1 MDPPSSFLGHANFM
15 VQPNEHIGG
24 PSFMIPTDSLE
35 SQCKKNSIAATVSY
49 VRQPGGHIKLGSFN
63 FQGHHVARL
72 VTPLSPE
79 AFRGLTQTTEQ
90 FGLSPEVAGNVI
102 RLFIANH

>member
-1 MDPPSSFLGHANFM
+1 
-15 VQPNEHIGG
+15 
-24 PSFMIPTDSLE
+24 MIPTGSLE
-35 SQCKKNSIAATVSY
+35 SQREENSIAVTVSY
-49 VRQPGGHIKLGSFN
+49 IRQPGGHIKLGSFN
-63 FQGHHVARL
+63 FQENHVARL

-90 FGLSPEVAGNVI
+90 CGLSPEVAGNVI